1 MKRNTRRI
9 IAAGSI
15 AAVAAGS
22 MLFLSSAEAAKSV
35 TPLKQ
40 ARATVLAAVPG
51 KVLSVKKRT
60 RSGFTAWAI
69 TVKRSDG
76 SVVVGYVDV
85 KSGIAFDWTVKAG
98 PGEPTIDLDGSDS
111 VLEPAEPPEPVPSPT
126 PSETSA
132 PSASPTAESGA
143 APAAAPAPA
152 PVARPTAETEKRPS
166 RSASPT
172 ASPTTSARVPGGGR
186 GDGFE
191 YARPPRDGGR
201 QSPPTPGATAPAPT
215 TSAPATPAPPT
226 PEPSTPEPTP
236 APTAPAPAAPAA
248 AAPVPA
254 PQQFQPPRP
263 QGGDGGGR
271 GGGGGRRSFPPPA
284 G

>member
-9 IAAGSI
+9 IATGSI

-22 MLFLSSAEAAKSV
+22 MLFLSSAQAAKSV
-35 TPLKQ
+35 TPVKQ
-40 ARATVLAAVPG
+40 ARATVLTAVPG
-51 KVLSVKKRT
+51 KVLSIKKKT

-85 KSGIAFDWTVKAG
+85 KSGIAFDWTVKAA

-111 VLEPAEPPEPVPSPT
+111 VLAPAEPPEPVPTPTPTATATPT
-126 PSETSA
+126 PSPSPTTAAAAVPAAA
-132 PSASPTAESGA
+132 PAAAPAARPTADTERRPSGSASPTASARVPGGNRGDGSGFGRPSRDDGRRVPATPAPTTPAPATPAPSSPAPTASAPSTPAPTPTATAPESV

-152 PVARPTAETEKRPS
+152 P
-166 RSASPT
+166 
-172 ASPTTSARVPGGGR
+172 
-186 GDGFE
+186 
-191 YARPPRDGGR
+191 
-201 QSPPTPGATAPAPT
+201 
-215 TSAPATPAPPT
+215 
-226 PEPSTPEPTP
+226 
-236 APTAPAPAAPAA
+236 
-248 AAPVPA
+248 
-254 PQQFQPPRP
+254 QQVQQQRP

-271 GGGGGRRSFPPPA
+271 GGGGGRRSFTPPA